1 MGTWFRPE
9 SPRPARGPAF
19 VPRCEPLDDRA
30 LPSASVPGV
39 SLSADLL
46 HLGWIDTES
55 VGGFYLPPDAG
66 LRPLYRLAA
75 TLGAPVSAATNDW
88 LPPVLLATVLT
99 KAGVTAS
106 IVPPADPTAPTE
118 AGGPP
123 VLDVVLRN
131 AAGEERYPIGAA
143 DVAVVDR
150 VFDRFLAGFAAMR
163 AEFGEHWADGV
174 YASLRTAQEALP
186 ALPAL
191 LPPGGP
197 LPPGTGLPFGVFVG
211 FPKAAEPT
219 GPAARADVPLTVD
232 PEERPTPAPTPAEES
247 HYVFASP
254 VAVDPVAAWA
264 APSRTC
270 PGMPK
275 PAGTEPATAAREV
288 GAVAPKPDAPA
299 DADGTAGGF
308 EPEPA
313 GVFVGGVVPFDA
325 AELGDDVARFLAEL
339 APLDAGSDVASR
351 WWVDLL
357 AAAAATAVAAR
368 RRQLVRRAVARAVPE
383 PGGV

>member
-30 LPSASVPGV
+30 LPSASLPGV

-46 HLGWIDTES
+46 HLGLIDSEQ
-55 VGGFYLPPDAG
+55 VGEIYLPPAAA
-66 LRPLYRLAA
+66 LRPVYRLAA
-75 TLGAPVSAATNDW
+75 SLGAPVSAATDDW

-99 KAGVTAS
+99 KAGVTVTIA
-106 IVPPADPTAPTE
+106 PPADPTAATD

-123 VLDVVLRN
+123 VLDVILRN
-131 AAGEERYPIGAA
+131 ADGEERYPIGAA
-143 DVAVVDR
+143 DSPIVSR
-150 VFDRFLAGFAAMR
+150 VIDRFEAGFAAMR
-163 AEFGEHWADGV
+163 AEFGNDWADGV
-174 YASLRTAQEALP
+174 LASLQSAHEALP

-197 LPPGTGLPFGVFVG
+197 LPPGTALPFGVFVG

-232 PEERPTPAPTPAEES
+232 PEERPPLAPTPAEES

-288 GAVAPKPDAPA
+288 GAFAPKSDAFA

-339 APLDAGSDVASR
+339 APLDAGSEVGSR

-368 RRQLVRRAVARAVPE
+368 RRHLVRRAVARAVPE